1 VFSQPT
7 VTPVSLGPTLDV
19 IPYISADGY
28 TVQMTIIPT
37 ITEFVGYDD
46 PGPFVPQAVTG
57 AGISVISV
65 LPLPRFRVRQVTTSA
80 IVWDGQTMVLGGL
93 ISEDVQRF
101 KDKVPMLGDLPI
113 VGKLF
118 RSEQS
123 DRKKKNLLIFV
134 TPTIL
139 DPAGNRLHTDD
150 EMPFAQNSFP
160 NQNQRAQ

>member
-1 VFSQPT
+1 
-7 VTPVSLGPTLDV
+7 
-19 IPYISADGY
+19 
-28 TVQMTIIPT
+28 
-37 ITEFVGYDD
+37 
-46 PGPFVPQAVTG
+46 
-57 AGISVISV
+57 
-65 LPLPRFRVRQVTTSA
+65 
-80 IVWDGQTMVLGGL
+80 MVVGGL

-139 DPAGNRLHTDD
+139 DPAGNRLHTDED
-150 EMPFAQNSFP
+150 MPFAQSSFP